1 VLPLLAVK
9 AVVVAAALLLLLAQ
23 EVASEVTITMRPH
36 RFAEEEV
43 CWTEAHTFVIC
54 DGCSNPARPEPLSR
68 KEAGRVR
75 IGRTVAGKL
84 WQAARRKLVQAAP
97 GARASASAS
106 ARQPAQEV
114 AVFFCFDSA
123 SLPEPEVEKLR
134 AFARSNAGRAVEVRG
149 YADPSGPEPY
159 NRKLSLRRAEAA
171 ASVLRQE
178 GITVLRTVGCGEK
191 VFDPRRPALSRRA
204 EIKILKEV
212 K

>member
-1 VLPLLAVK
+1 MK
-9 AVVVAAALLLLLAQ
+9 VVAVAAVLLLLAQ
-23 EVASEVTITMRPH
+23 EAASEVMITMRPH
-36 RFAEEEV
+36 RFVEEEV
-43 CWTEAHTFVIC
+43 RWTEVHTFVIC
-54 DGCSNPARPEPLSR
+54 DGCSNPARPEPMSR
-68 KEAGRVR
+68 KEAERAR
-75 IGRTVAGKL
+75 IGKTVARKL

-97 GARASASAS
+97 GDRGSASTS

-134 AFARSNAGRAVEVRG
+134 AFARSNPGRTVEVRG

-171 ASVLRQE
+171 ARALRQE
-178 GITVLRTVGCGEK
+178 GVRVLKTSGCGEK
-191 VFDPRRPALSRRA
+191 VFDPHRPALSRRA